1 MGGLGQIP
9 SHITSMHPFV
19 IKYIRPTQV
28 NAMQVTEHIQLLNAN
43 TISNRLGMAIERD
56 GVEATLSVP
65 CPVPY

>member
-28 NAMQVTEHIQLLNAN
+28 KAMQVTEHLSKKKKNAGYRAQ
-43 TISNRLGMAIERD
+43 TTS
-56 GVEATLSVP
+56 
-65 CPVPY
+65 